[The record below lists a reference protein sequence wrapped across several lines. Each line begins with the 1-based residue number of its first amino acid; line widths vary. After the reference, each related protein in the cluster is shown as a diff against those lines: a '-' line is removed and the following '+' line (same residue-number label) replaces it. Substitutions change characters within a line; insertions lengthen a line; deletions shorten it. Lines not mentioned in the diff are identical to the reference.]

1 MQILKATLWPNFIN
15 WTKQNNYLVIAGTL
29 VLGLGSF
36 SGLVFWSCPV
46 YKFSGIYCPG
56 CGATRAVGEI
66 LQGNVVAAFEQNAL
80 FMSAPLLIMIAYM
93 LKKKGTKSLKIFLLS
108 TFALTLG
115 FTIARNI
122 PNSIFAP
129 F

>member
-1 MQILKATLWPNFIN
+1 LQILKATLWPNFIN
-15 WTKQNNYLVIAGTL
+15 WTRQNYYLVVAGAL

-36 SGLVFWSCPV
+36 RGLIFWSCPI

-66 LQGNVVAAFEQNAL
+66 LQGNVVAAFEHNAL
-80 FMSAPLLIMIAYM
+80 FMSAPLLIMIANM
-93 LKKKGTKSLKIFLLS
+93 LKRKDNKSPKIFLLI